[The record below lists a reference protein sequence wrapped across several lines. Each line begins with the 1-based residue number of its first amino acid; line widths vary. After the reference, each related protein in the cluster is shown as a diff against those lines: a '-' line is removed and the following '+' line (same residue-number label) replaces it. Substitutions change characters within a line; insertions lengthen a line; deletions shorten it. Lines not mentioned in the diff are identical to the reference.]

1 MDSRLKIMMTGA
13 GAPGGPGI
21 FKALAECGYF
31 EIHTCDMNPLS
42 SGILLNKEKSHVIP
56 AASDPDFIPSILEL
70 CLEHNISLILPL
82 VTMELFAFSKE
93 KELFENHGITVLV
106 SDFTTLNVLN
116 NKATLLRHLKKV
128 GIAHPKF
135 SVVDNVD
142 SLVSEVHKMG
152 YPNVPVVIKPSIGN
166 GSRGIRI
173 LDPNVNGYELLFN
186 HKPNSLYSSLESVIE
201 AIGENSI
208 PEMVVSEFLPG
219 DELTID
225 VVVNS
230 GIILELMV
238 RTRESMRS
246 GISISGRF
254 IENQKV
260 TKYVTSI
267 IESLDITTLSGNIG
281 FQVKQSEAGEF
292 LLLESNPRIQGTSVA
307 AIGCGVNLPAI
318 AVNAALGN
326 YLEYTKSGSVYFSRY
341 YAEVFHE
348 I

>member
-1 MDSRLKIMMTGA
+1 MGTKVKIIMTGA

-21 FKALAECGYF
+21 FKALSACDRF
-31 EIHTCDMNPLS
+31 EIYTCDMNPLS

-56 AASDPDFIPSILEL
+56 VASDPHFIPSILEL
-70 CLEHNISLILPL
+70 CLEHKISLILPL
-82 VTMELFAFSKE
+82 VTMELFEFSKN
-93 KELFENHGITVLV
+93 KELFEKNGITVLV
-106 SDFTTLNVLN
+106 SDYKTLKVLN
-116 NKATLLRHLKKV
+116 NKAELLRHLKNV
-128 GIAHPKF
+128 GIAHPHF
-135 SVVDNVD
+135 SVVNNVD
-142 SLVSEVHKMG
+142 SLVAEVYKMG
-152 YPNVPVVIKPSIGN
+152 YPSVPIVIKPSVGN

-173 LDPNVNGYELLFN
+173 LDPNINGYELLFD
-186 HKPNSLYSSLESVIE
+186 HKPNSLYSSLEAVKE
-201 AIGENSI
+201 AIGEHPI

-225 VVVNS
+225 VVINA
-230 GIILELMV
+230 GKILEFMI

-267 IESLDITTLSGNIG
+267 IESLDVSTFSGNIG

-307 AIGCGVNLPAI
+307 ALGAGVNLPAI

-326 YLEYTKSGSVYFSRY
+326 YLEYTKTKGIYFSRY
-341 YAEVFHE
+341 YTEVFHE